1 MGNTVCSTNINLAWT
16 ASEVCKYYSQLQLE
30 IKHRAMAKGIFSTA
44 SGSQLTAW
52 ESWDLACLQV
62 LSTVLPSPTSQT
74 HSKPEPETE
83 ALLFLFRSPRWAN
96 IFLYPNWLPCQN
108 QQGGMQT
115 WAQLLTPPRSWM
127 PQLQGTAGMYCCS
140 FPIPM
145 LDLTP
150 HGNPAMRAEHI
161 GFAQN

>member
-30 IKHRAMAKGIFSTA
+30 IKHRATAKGIFSTA

-62 LSTVLPSPTSQT
+62 LSTVLPSTTSQT

-127 PQLQGTAGMYCCS
+127 PQLQGPTGMYCCS